1 MTLEPRQLN
10 DADNDIL
17 DFMAEEDDRVNPSYV
32 AKETGHSRPYV
43 SQRLKRMK
51 EHGHVRQ
58 PHRGLW
64 ELVDDPRDETSS
76 DGGFFQ
82 EVPEVGCSEC
92 GMPMQKVRSD
102 VSQIATLARM
112 ECVSCDATGTVEI
125 RPDESVAQE
134 TGIIYHGAA
143 QERDIDE

>member
-64 ELVDDPRDETSS
+64 ELVDDPRD
-76 DGGFFQ
+76 GG
-82 EVPEVGCSEC
+82 G
-92 GMPMQKVRSD
+92 
-102 VSQIATLARM
+102 L
-112 ECVSCDATGTVEI
+112 DAFN
-125 RPDESVAQE
+125 
-134 TGIIYHGAA
+134 
-143 QERDIDE
+143 